1 MDLITMIA
9 VVLIF
14 PWGCLAFLLWMAWLE
29 DRLPGAISQAQ
40 RATAPPPIV
49 ALPVR
54 RDETAAPTAPRTV
67 DTTVQAASGT
77 ATEGA
82 TSPQATPAPAAEHA
96 RPVVPVAKLV
106 ESAHVAPLTPQ
117 RQAG

>member
-40 RATAPPPIV
+40 RAAAPPPIV

-54 RDETAAPTAPRTV
+54 RDEAAP
-67 DTTVQAASGT
+67 TTVQAASGT

-82 TSPQATPAPAAEHA
+82 TSPQATPAPAAERA
-96 RPVVPVAKLV
+96 RPVEPVAKLV

>member
-40 RATAPPPIV
+40 RAAAPPPIV

-54 RDETAAPTAPRTV
+54 SDETA
-67 DTTVQAASGT
+67 
-77 ATEGA
+77 
-82 TSPQATPAPAAEHA
+82 PQATPAPVPAAEHP
-96 RPVVPVAKLV
+96 RPVEPVAKLV
-106 ESAHVAPLTPQ
+106 ESAHVTPLTPQ
-117 RQAG
+117 RAAG

>member
-40 RATAPPPIV
+40 RAAAPPPIV

-54 RDETAAPTAPRTV
+54 SDETA
-67 DTTVQAASGT
+67 
-77 ATEGA
+77 
-82 TSPQATPAPAAEHA
+82 PQATPAPAPAPVPAAEHT
-96 RPVVPVAKLV
+96 RPVEPVAKLV
-106 ESAHVAPLTPQ
+106 ESAHAAAMTPQ

>member
-40 RATAPPPIV
+40 RAAAPPPIV

-54 RDETAAPTAPRTV
+54 RDETAP
-67 DTTVQAASGT
+67 TTVQATSET
-77 ATEGA
+77 ATEA
-82 TSPQATPAPAAEHA
+82 AVPPQATPAPAAEHA
-96 RPVVPVAKLV
+96 RPVEPVAKLV
-106 ESAHVAPLTPQ
+106 EGAHAAALTPVAPLTPQ

>member
-40 RATAPPPIV
+40 RAAAPPPIV

-54 RDETAAPTAPRTV
+54 RDETAARTV